1 MKTTV
6 SGCERD
12 FLMKTSGLILLAFLI
27 ALSAGAA
34 EVAWT
39 YTPPSGYVDTSPATG
54 DLTGDGHIDMVVG
67 TTSGLIMALDGQ
79 GKEIWRQEMRGPIC
93 SPPGIGDLTGNAGL
107 EVLAMN
113 RQGQILC
120 LSGATGEILWNAALP
135 GRLQWGETAFAIGDV
150 DGDGL
155 PEIVTGDRDGNV
167 VCFRGTGEMLWHY
180 QGGHGITNAPA
191 IADVTG
197 DGRAEVFVG
206 GDKIPLLCL
215 SWEGKELWRVEGG
228 IGGSPLLYDLNGDGT
243 PEILL
248 GIGDKLTAL
257 DATGKALWTVPM
269 QREMDAALSVADADR
284 DGVPEIYAV
293 DLAGRLL
300 CVSPS
305 GQVRW
310 TASVEE
316 RARRSPSIGDVDG
329 DGVPEILVAGY
340 SGALHV
346 FEPDGRLK
354 ERIPLPGNSNATATL
369 LPLREGGLQ
378 VIVPLTSEALR
389 ALRWPSSAGEALV
402 LWPEHR
408 FDALRSGMPRRAT
421 PEAALELEVDFGDL
435 YAGANV
441 LKALV
446 HNPEGRRLTVRLESA
461 RNEGKPSE
469 SVLASEADPIEHQL
483 SYTVPSDQAIN
494 LALTCEV
501 LENDR
506 ILARRTHRAYLVPF
520 AKEINDATRTLAKVE
535 LVLPDLLDR
544 MGLEDRAV
552 FLRTRADRLREDIAT
567 AGALPDSDRIALR
580 DEIAALLQGADALGT
595 TVKAAELA
603 AGAGSP
609 VIVCGANPWAPFGGM
624 DEIAEDR
631 FGAAELLV
639 EAFGGETESAAL
651 NIFNCSAK
659 PRTFRVEIDDLTMDD
674 ATVPAREAIRLH
686 EVIDVPTEMRDY
698 AADALPAL
706 NPARLIQVPA
716 WGARQLWLNVDTES
730 LAAGDWTGRI
740 RLRSLEVESLET
752 GADLKIRVWA
762 ARLPEEQPLRLC
774 HWGYVHNS
782 MLQDYPDEA
791 LADQVRNGTNVFVGL
806 FYPRAQYDEQGNLI
820 GEIDFSAHDGYV
832 KKHAPHGMILFF
844 NYQTALKGPGGIESE
859 AYAKAHVQ
867 WLRAWV
873 AHLRELGVGYDGFAL
888 YPVDEPGLSDGL
900 SDRHV
905 LMGKLAREADPKI
918 LLYTD
923 PVGRVTEEELHAMLP
938 YVDIWCPNRNGLIL
952 DKTNASKLEIIRNS
966 GATVWTY
973 ECDHNAKHQ
982 SPLGYYRAQ
991 AWLAWHLDM
1000 TGIGFW
1006 SYCTSRD
1013 DPWFLPTL
1021 RHDYL
1026 LVYPGDGVVS
1036 SKRWE
1041 AIRDGVEDYTLLA
1054 ALRQRMESPPP
1065 GTQPGDI
1072 DAAKRVLTE
1081 YAEAVAQFCGLDDD
1095 DTVPGPGGLPE
1106 VRQVADRRW
1115 ETIQSVR
1122 REIARLMAP

>member
-1 MKTTV
+1 MGKMLLV
-6 SGCERD
+6 
-12 FLMKTSGLILLAFLI
+12 LM
-27 ALSAGAA
+27 ALSSVVCSRAA

-39 YTPPSGYVDTSPATG
+39 YSPPSGYVDTSPATG
-54 DLTGDGHIDMVVG
+54 DLTGDGQMDIVVG
-67 TTSGLIMALDGQ
+67 ATSGLIIALDAH

-107 EVLAMN
+107 EVLVMN

-120 LSGATGEILWNAALP
+120 LAGATGEILWSASLP
-135 GRLQWGETAFAIGDV
+135 GRLQWGETAFAMGDV

-155 PEIVTGDRDGNV
+155 LEMVTGDRDGNV
-167 VCFRGTGEMLWHY
+167 VCYRGTGELLWHY
-180 QGGHGITNAPA
+180 QGAHGITNAPA

-215 SWEGKELWRVEGG
+215 SWEGKELWRLDNA
-228 IGGSPLLYDLNGDGT
+228 IGGSPLLFDLNGDGT

-257 DATGKALWTVPM
+257 GAKGKVLWTVPM
-269 QREMDAALSVADADR
+269 QREMDAALTVADADG
-284 DGVPEIYAV
+284 DGVAEIYAV

-316 RARRSPSIGDVDG
+316 RARRSPSVGDVDG

-389 ALRWPSSAGEALV
+389 CLRWPSSTGEARV

-408 FDALRSGMPRRAT
+408 FDALRSGMPRRAA
-421 PEAALELEVDFGDL
+421 PEAALEVEVDFGNL

-446 HNPEGRRLTVRLESA
+446 HNPDGRRLTVRLEST
-461 RNEGKPSE
+461 RNEGKASE
-469 SVLASEADPIEHQL
+469 SVIASEAERIEHQM

-494 LALTCEV
+494 LALSCEV

-520 AKEINDATRTLAKVE
+520 VKEINDAARALDVIEAA
-535 LVLPDLLDR
+535 LPELLDR
-544 MGLEDRAV
+544 TGIEERAV
-552 FLRTRADRLREDIAT
+552 FLRTRAELLRGRIAA

-580 DEIAALLQGADALGT
+580 DEIAALLQGAEALRIT
-595 TVKAAELA
+595 AKAAALA
-603 AGAGSP
+603 SEAGSP
-609 VIVCGANPWAPFGGM
+609 VIVCAANPWAPFGGM

-631 FGAAELLV
+631 FGASELLV

-651 NIFNCSAK
+651 NIFNCSGV
-659 PRTFRVEIDDLTMDD
+659 PRTFRIDLDDLTMDG
-674 ATVPAREAIRLH
+674 ATVPARKALRLH

-698 AADALPAL
+698 SADALPEL

-716 WGARQLWLNVDTES
+716 WGARQLWLNVDTAD
-730 LAAGDWTGRI
+730 LRAGDWTGRI
-740 RLRSLEVESLET
+740 RLRSLEVEPLDVS
-752 GADLKIRVWA
+752 ANLKLTVWA
-762 ARLPEEQPLRLC
+762 GRLPEEQPLRLC

-782 MLQDYPDEA
+782 MLKDYPEEA
-791 LADQVRNGTNVFVGL
+791 LADQVRHGTNVFVGL
-806 FYPRAQYDEQGNLI
+806 FYPRAQYDELGNLI
-820 GEIDFSAHDGYV
+820 GEIDFSAHDDYV

-900 SDRHV
+900 TDRHV

-923 PVGRVTEEELHAMLP
+923 PVGRVTEEELRAMLP

-952 DKTNASKLEIIRNS
+952 DKSNASKLEIIRNS
-966 GATVWTY
+966 GATVWIY
-973 ECDHNAKHQ
+973 ECDANAKHQ

-1006 SYCTSRD
+1006 SYCTSQD
-1013 DPWFLPTL
+1013 DPWFLPSM

-1026 LVYPGDGVVS
+1026 LVYSGDGVVS

-1054 ALRQRMESPPP
+1054 ALRQRMENPPP
-1065 GTQPGDI
+1065 GMKPEDI
-1072 DAAKRVLTE
+1072 EAAKRVLTE

-1106 VRQVADRRW
+1106 VRRVSDRRW
-1115 ETIQSVR
+1115 EIIQTVR